1 MKPLTELYFKD
12 TFHKVFGTSIKSMVR
27 RTDLETSHEAAR
39 DASANAPNHRLRAL
53 YALSGHGPMTD
64 FELAD
69 KTNLQQNSIGK
80 RRKDCQDLGL
90 IDFFIVDGEKQ
101 RRKTPSG
108 SSAYVWQITE
118 LGQQFLESTKC

>member
-1 MKPLTELYFKD
+1 MTLLTELYFKD
-12 TFHKVFGTSIKSMVR
+12 AFDKVFGRSIKSMVR
-27 RTDLETSHEAAR
+27 RTNLETSHEAAR
-39 DASANAPNHRLRAL
+39 NASEHAPNHRLRAL
-53 YALSGHGPMTD
+53 NALYEHGPMTD

-80 RRKDCQDLGL
+80 RRKDCQDIGL

>member
-1 MKPLTELYFKD
+1 MSLLTNLYFKD
-12 TFHKVFGTSIKSMVR
+12 TFDKVFGTSIKSMAR
-27 RTDLETSHEAAR
+27 RNDLETSYEAAR
-39 DASANAPNHRLRAL
+39 DASKGAPNHRLRAL
-53 YALSGHGPMTD
+53 YALSAHGPMTD

-90 IDFFIVDGEKQ
+90 IDFFLVDGEKQ

-118 LGQQFLESTKC
+118 LGQKLLATIK